1 MYDEIIVMSHT
12 LFLVVLLW
20 GIDRKNE
27 RTDDDVNRQEEAS
40 FAEKSPYFNAHNEFA
55 FWLIMGK
62 SCAT

>member
-55 FWLIMGK
+55 F
-62 SCAT
+62 